1 MKSSLKF
8 THSLIVLAILAVP
21 GVADPVP
28 QTQLRFNA
36 AAPGTW
42 AADWTGVDGRTYFSQ
57 WSTDMVN
64 WYYAP
69 FIDFGEGEHSRGT
82 ASTSPKYF
90 IRLRHGDFPGITNLE
105 EAQNADFDG
114 DGLSNIFEVTFGY
127 NPYNANSTV
136 DGADNAIDPDGDG
149 MSNATENTKSL
160 NPMRK
165 DNPKLLL
172 QVMVE

>member
-1 MKSSLKF
+1 MKSSMKSAPFMFVIAL
-8 THSLIVLAILAVP
+8 LALP
-21 GVADPVP
+21 GAADSVP
-28 QTQLRFNA
+28 QTPQRFA
-36 AAPGTW
+36 VAAPGTW

-90 IRLRHGDFPGITNLE
+90 MRLHYGDFPGITNLE
-105 EAQNADFDG
+105 EAQNADLDG
-114 DGLSNIFEVTFGY
+114 DGLSNIFEVTYGY
-127 NPYNANSTV
+127 DPFNANSTA
-136 DGADNAIDPDGDG
+136 DGADSVLDPDADG
-149 MSNATENTKSL
+149 MSNTTEHTRAL

-165 DNPKLLL
+165 DNPKVML
-172 QVMVE
+172 QVTVE

>member
-1 MKSSLKF
+1 
-8 THSLIVLAILAVP
+8 
-21 GVADPVP
+21 
-28 QTQLRFNA
+28 
-36 AAPGTW
+36 
-42 AADWTGVDGRTYFSQ
+42 
-57 WSTDMVN
+57 MVN

-172 QVMVE
+172 QVVVE